1 MTQDK
6 KLAVHEELLRKATA
20 KEVGG
25 GSGCGHT
32 RQGSGMECCWSSADV
47 SVHTLPPSS
56 PSPLQTFP
64 LSLSPHS
71 LSPISFSLPPPFLHP
86 TSPLLPSFLPHPSPQ
101 VDKEMD
107 AERSRRI
114 EESKDENSD
123 DNIQRRETYNRLVM
137 VQEDLLKTIQRMKV
151 GRKGRRKVERWREW
165 EGGRGRAWR

>member
-1 MTQDK
+1 MGVVGVVTLDREVEWNVVG
-6 KLAVHEELLRKATA
+6 ALLMCLST
-20 KEVGG
+20 
-25 GSGCGHT
+25 HY
-32 RQGSGMECCWSSADV
+32 
-47 SVHTLPPSS
+47 HPPP

-64 LSLSPHS
+64 LSPSPHS
-71 LSPISFSLPPPFLHP
+71 LSPISPSLPPSFLPPSSPPPPPFLSPTSPLPSSP
-86 TSPLLPSFLPHPSPQ
+86 TSPLLPSFLPHLSPQ